1 MTTFKPAH
9 KVVGDANKPGQLS
22 FDRHPYLKSPNCEQ
36 DKPEGSETTLAHY
49 IARKQRD
56 DAFASVAKDNKL
68 SFREWVITH
77 YFSSWEQK
85 PTWEAV
91 KYAIGDNTLQYM
103 TDTWKAAQKN
113 V

>member
-56 DAFASVAKDNKL
+56 DAFASVAKEKK
-68 SFREWVITH
+68 RTYQEWVNAH
-77 YFSSWEQK
+77 QDLLNQEMFDGLDVWE
-85 PTWEAV
+85 TIW
-91 KYAIGDNTLQYM
+91 N
-103 TDTWKAAQKN
+103 AAQKN